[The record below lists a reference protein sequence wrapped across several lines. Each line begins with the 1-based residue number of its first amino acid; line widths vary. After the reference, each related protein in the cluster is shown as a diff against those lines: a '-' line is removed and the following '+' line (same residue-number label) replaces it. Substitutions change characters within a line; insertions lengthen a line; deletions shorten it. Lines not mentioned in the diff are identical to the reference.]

1 MPVKTVFIT
10 TDGEKFDDLK
20 TAEIYEHISTDSA
33 VPYMPSF
40 NRRTM
45 AAWLV
50 ANYTLV
56 RNVRNENGL
65 SFEASN

>member
-1 MPVKTVFIT
+1 MPVKAVFIT
-10 TDGEKFDDLK
+10 TDGEKFDDLM
-20 TAEIYEHISTDSA
+20 TAEIYEHISTDST

-56 RNVRNENGL
+56 RNIRNENEL
-65 SFEASN
+65 SFKASN